1 MNIIEVKDLSFS
13 YDTDE
18 VLKNVSFKIEEGK
31 YVSIIGPNGSGK
43 STLAKLLIG
52 LLEKKQG
59 SILIDGLE
67 LNEQNVAAI
76 RDKIGIVFQNPDNQ
90 FIGASVRDDI
100 AFGLENHCVAHE
112 KMDPLIET
120 FADKVKMSNYLE
132 SEPSKL
138 SGGQKQRVAI
148 AGVLAMM
155 PKIIIFDEATSM
167 LDPEGKKEIRN
178 LINQLHQEKKMTILS
193 ISHDIDEVANSDEVL
208 VIDGG
213 KIVMQGEPDKV
224 LSQRQELIKRKLDV
238 PFTLKIVDG
247 LNTRGIKLKPTLS
260 IEELAEG
267 IWQSFSTK

>member
-1 MNIIEVKDLSFS
+1 MNIIEVKNLSFS

-18 VLKNVSFKIEEGK
+18 VLKNVSFELEEGK

-100 AFGLENHCVAHE
+100 AFGLENHCVPHE

-120 FADKVKMSNYLE
+120 FANKVKMTNYLE

-193 ISHDIDEVANSDEVL
+193 ISHDIDEVSNSDEVL
-208 VIDGG
+208 VLDSGQ
-213 KIVMQGEPDKV
+213 IVMQGKPEKV

-238 PFTLKIVDG
+238 PFTLKIADD
-247 LNTRGIKLKPTLS
+247 LNTKGIKIKPTLNL
-260 IEELAEG
+260 EELAEG

>member
-247 LNTRGIKLKPTLS
+247 LNTQGIKLKPTLS

>member
-120 FADKVKMSNYLE
+120 FADKVKMINYSE

-138 SGGQKQRVAI
+138 SG
-148 AGVLAMM
+148 
-155 PKIIIFDEATSM
+155 
-167 LDPEGKKEIRN
+167 
-178 LINQLHQEKKMTILS
+178 
-193 ISHDIDEVANSDEVL
+193 
-208 VIDGG
+208 
-213 KIVMQGEPDKV
+213 
-224 LSQRQELIKRKLDV
+224 
-238 PFTLKIVDG
+238 
-247 LNTRGIKLKPTLS
+247 
-260 IEELAEG
+260 
-267 IWQSFSTK
+267 

>member
-59 SILIDGLE
+59 SIFIDGLE

-178 LINQLHQEKKMTILS
+178 LINQLHEEKKMTILS

-208 VIDGG
+208 VMDGG
-213 KIVMQGEPDKV
+213 QIVMQGKPEKV
-224 LSQRQELIKRKLDV
+224 LSQRQELIRRKLDV

-247 LNTRGIKLKPTLS
+247 LNAKGIKIEPTLS

-267 IWQSFSTK
+267 IWQSFSIK